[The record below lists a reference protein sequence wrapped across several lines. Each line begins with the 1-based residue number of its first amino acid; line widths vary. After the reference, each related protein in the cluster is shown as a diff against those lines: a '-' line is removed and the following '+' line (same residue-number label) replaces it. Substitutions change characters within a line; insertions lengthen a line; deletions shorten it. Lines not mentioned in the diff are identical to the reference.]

1 MTHMGSTNSKKKK
14 NNKLTYNQDP
24 SNIYIYIYIYI
35 YKNMLSIKIN
45 YLRFF
50 QIIAK
55 VKNK

>member
-35 YKNMLSIKIN
+35 RICFP
-45 YLRFF
+45 LRLITYDFF
-50 QIIAK
+50 RLLQK
-55 VKNK
+55 

>member
-1 MTHMGSTNSKKKK
+1 MTHMGSTNSKEKK

-24 SNIYIYIYIYI
+24 SNIYIYIYI